1 MSSESISVVFINP
14 ASERIM
20 ELESGQGELMLQ
32 ESRSPRR
39 KPTKKRANDLDG
51 ATWLRNSISVWGDI
65 RKTPEEAALKHPA
78 MFPAQ
83 LVKRLIESFTREGQQ
98 LILDP
103 FAGIGSTVIAAE
115 ALGKTGIGF
124 DISPEFI
131 AKARARPNQSGDLF
145 TNGAVNSPGE
155 RRLYVEDANNLLH
168 YVEQGTVDLVVT
180 SPPYWDILLQ
190 QRTADNKAIRNY
202 GDSDTDLGRIPEYE
216 SFLDALADVFSRV
229 FQALK
234 PGGYC
239 CVIVMDLRK
248 GPVFYPFHS
257 DLAARMTTLGFIY
270 DDLIIWDRSHEYNNL
285 RPLGHPSVFRINK
298 VHEFIL
304 IFQRPNDA
312 RG

>member
-1 MSSESISVVFINP
+1 MARDTS
-14 ASERIM
+14 
-20 ELESGQGELMLQ
+20 QGELIAR
-32 ESRSPRR
+32 EARSSRRNT
-39 KPTKKRANDLDG
+39 TKRRANDLDG
-51 ATWLRNSISVWGDI
+51 AAWLRNSISVWDDI
-65 RKTPEEAALKHPA
+65 RKTQEEAALKHPA

-83 LVKRLIESFTREGQQ
+83 LVKRLIESFTRQEQQ

-115 ALGKTGIGF
+115 SLGKTGIGF

-131 AKARARPNQSGDLF
+131 GKAKGRPNLSSDLF
-145 TNGAVNSPGE
+145 ANGVADCPGE
-155 RRLYVEDANNLLH
+155 RRLYLADAKNLLD
-168 YVEQGTVDLVVT
+168 YVEQETVDMVVT

-190 QRTADNKAIRNY
+190 QRTADNKAVRNY
-202 GDSDTDLGRIPEYE
+202 GDSEADLGRIPEYDK
-216 SFLDALADVFSRV
+216 FLDALACVFSQV

-234 PGGYC
+234 PGCYC

-298 VHEFIL
+298 VHEYIL
-304 IFQRPNDA
+304 IFQRPHDA
-312 RG
+312 RS